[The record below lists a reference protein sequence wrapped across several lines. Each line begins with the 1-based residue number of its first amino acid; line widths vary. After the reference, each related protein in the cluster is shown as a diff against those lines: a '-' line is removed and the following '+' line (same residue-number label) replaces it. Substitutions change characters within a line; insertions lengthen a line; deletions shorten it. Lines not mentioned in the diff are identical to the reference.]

1 MSDEVTLV
9 NRSRRTHV
17 INLDHEAFRT
27 KRWGF
32 TIQKGITI
40 EEDNAGVR
48 SERPTRRAIPGSIT
62 LFPGGRIEGLHPAI
76 VNVPQVAALLRS
88 RPPQVVIETKA
99 PAESPDSPQDESA
112 HVTLGSKQRHY
123 VKKKSE
129 G

>member
-27 KRWGF
+27 RRWGF
-32 TIQKGITI
+32 QIQKGITI

-48 SERPTRRAIPGSIT
+48 TERPTRRAIPGSIT

-76 VNVPQVAALLRS
+76 VKVPQVVALLRS
-88 RPPQVVIETKA
+88 RPPQVAIETA
-99 PAESPDSPQDESA
+99 TPAQSPDSPQGESEHA
-112 HVTLGSKQRHY
+112 TLASKQRR
-123 VKKKSE
+123 KKSE

>member
-1 MSDEVTLV
+1 MSDEVTLI

-32 TIQKGITI
+32 EIQKGITI
-40 EEDNAGVR
+40 EENNAGVR
-48 SERPTRRAIPGSIT
+48 TERPTRRAIPGSIT

-76 VNVPQVAALLRS
+76 VKVPQVVALLRS
-88 RPPQVVIETKA
+88 RPPQVAVET
-99 PAESPDSPQDESA
+99 PTIPDSPQEESERA
-112 HVTLGSKQRHY
+112 TLASKQRHH